1 MIQLSMKIV
10 LAGDV
15 GGTTT
20 RLGTFDLSGTR
31 PQRLAFQTYGTRDFA
46 GIAKM
51 ATTFLRDEGIDP
63 LLIASACFGAAG
75 PIKNGVAQLT
85 NAPVRVDAAEI
96 AQAIG
101 VASVTLL
108 NDLEALA
115 YAVPVLAN
123 DEVLVLQAGRADP
136 EGPVAV
142 IAAGT
147 GLGEAVLYRDR
158 KFGDRPVVK
167 ASEAGTAD
175 FAARTEKEILVMRA
189 LTWAHGRAAVEQV
202 ISGPGLANIH
212 RALHAAR
219 CDAVIDFDRPDAP
232 EMISTSA
239 LAGQCKDCVEALDL
253 FIEAY
258 GAEAG
263 NLALRTVATGGVYIG
278 GGIAPK
284 ILPALTTGRFM
295 SAFLAKPP
303 FTPMLEAMPVNVI
316 LNAEAALLGAANF
329 CSPT

>member
-1 MIQLSMKIV
+1 MKIV

-20 RLGTFDLSGTR
+20 RLGTFDFSGTR
-31 PQRLAFQTYGTRDFA
+31 PQRLALRTYDTRDFGGVA
-46 GIAKM
+46 EM
-51 ATTFLRDEGIDP
+51 AAAFVRHERIDP
-63 LLIASACFGAAG
+63 LSIASACFGAAG
-75 PIKNGVAQLT
+75 PVSNGVAQLT
-85 NAPVRVDAAEI
+85 NTPVRVDAAEI

-101 VASVTLL
+101 VANVALL

-115 YAVPVLAN
+115 YAVPVLSS
-123 DEVLVLQAGRADP
+123 DEVHVLQAGRADP
-136 EGPVAV
+136 EGAVAV

-147 GLGEAVLYRDR
+147 GLGEAVLYRDSR
-158 KFGDRPVVK
+158 DGHVRGRPVAR
-167 ASEAGTAD
+167 ASEAGRAD
-175 FAARTEKEILVMRA
+175 FAARTDAEILVLRA

-239 LAGQCKDCVEALDL
+239 LAGQCKACVEALDL
-253 FIEAY
+253 FVGAY

-263 NLALRTVATGGVYIG
+263 NLALRAVATGGVYIG
-278 GGIAPK
+278 GGIAPR
-284 ILPALTTGRFM
+284 ILPALTTGTFM
-295 SAFLAKPP
+295 SAFRAKDP
-303 FTPMLEAMPVNVI
+303 FTAMLDAMPVKVI
-316 LNAEAALLGAANF
+316 LNEEAGLLGAANF
-329 CSPT
+329 CSLT